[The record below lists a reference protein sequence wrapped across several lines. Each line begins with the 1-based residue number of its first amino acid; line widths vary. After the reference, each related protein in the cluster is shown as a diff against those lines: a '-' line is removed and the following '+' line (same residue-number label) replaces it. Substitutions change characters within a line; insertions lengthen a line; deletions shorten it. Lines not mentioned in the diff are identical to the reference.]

1 MFIRDL
7 QIVQNW
13 GPCIISDAFPG
24 KYIHRNQSQ
33 KNVFSGKNLINSNAN
48 IDTKNILQYRVQEKY
63 STTNY
68 IKTYHRFRSYF
79 PQTAEI
85 MFFFKSNRKA
95 SNKEKKPM
103 LSICTVANPE
113 FPGKMACL
121 SIILINKTV

>member
-7 QIVQNW
+7 QIVQRW

-68 IKTYHRFRSYF
+68 IKTCHRFRSYF

-85 MFFFKSNRKA
+85 MFSFKSNRKA
-95 SNKEKKPM
+95 SNKERNQCCRFA
-103 LSICTVANPE
+103 LLQIQN
-113 FPGKMACL
+113 FPGKWHAC
-121 SIILINKTV
+121 T